1 MTRAQVS
8 ALLYDVA
15 KIGHYTFD
23 KTYLLKKWLR
33 QAIRGGEVQP
43 KDVRRYSRS
52 NMKHHWRVSPNNKV
66 SE

>member
-15 KIGHYTFD
+15 QVGHYTFD

-33 QAIRGGEVQP
+33 QAIREGLVQP
-43 KDVRRYSRS
+43 SDVRRYTRTS
-52 NMKHHWRVSPNNKV
+52 MKRHWRVSPDKQD
-66 SE
+66 EP